1 MPLVDRHHSEDVKS
15 TMLCQLTSQYGF
27 WLRGI
32 QPLSFM
38 WQLLGTSFSFD
49 RNYGDTYVTASF
61 TFEENKDVT
70 VCCRALL
77 LEAFMM
83 LLL

>member
-1 MPLVDRHHSEDVKS
+1 MPLIDRYHSEDVKS
-15 TMLCQLTSQYGF
+15 TTLYQLTSQYGF

-49 RNYGDTYVTASF
+49 RKHGDTYVTASF
-61 TFEENKDVT
+61 TIEENKDVT
-70 VCCRALL
+70 GCCRALFF
-77 LEAFMM
+77 EASMM